1 MAGRMRNRKQREADP
16 ATRRWGTKGQLAVLV
31 VLLVLTLAVR
41 LYYFTGPT
49 FANTQDEGIY
59 YNIFLQG
66 VVLHSF
72 PHFTQ
77 YLNADFSNP
86 NQGIFNPANIPT
98 FYSGFIYPELFLLK
112 LLGFSAN
119 LALYYVI
126 FTSLVEGLFLFLLIK
141 EVAGFRPA
149 AIGLLLFSFFP
160 LDVMFA
166 NRLEP
171 LVPAMMFVTIA
182 TYLLVLMLKASKVR
196 ASRIAT
202 LSTLMGFFIG
212 LGYITNPLSLSLF
225 LFFAL
230 YMAGLVVQGKQTL
243 RGAVFRFGAV
253 AFGLILAFSLSGTL
267 YYMQSGNF
275 FLYPMVDRI
284 AAVNNII
291 NQPVSQLA
299 QLGSLSIV
307 RLNVEPLF
315 YLPIFFNFH
324 SPPPYNSS
332 YFSILGY
339 AAVLSAVGLI
349 LLRVKY
355 AGLFSPML
363 LSYFI
368 LINLFPIASYASG
381 GVTKVLLVYMEPMLM
396 TLLSLPVIV
405 LSAMGI
411 EWLLQRKDAVLWSVG
426 VVVVIAAVWA
436 SIINLNSDVALP
448 RASMVTVHNLAGFVQ
463 SLPNATFY
471 INPYIAGEVSVL
483 DGSVRG
489 VVTMTSCTQRY
500 IDNISTVPNTYIV
513 TGGSA
518 GMDVDENQIT
528 AFSNCELDNLTA
540 GSVVVY
546 TANNPYG
553 GQPALQVYRLG
564 SG

>member
-1 MAGRMRNRKQREADP
+1 MRNRKRRGAD
-16 ATRRWGTKGQLAVLV
+16 TGTGRWGTRGQLAVLLM
-31 VLLVLTLAVR
+31 LLVLTLAVR

-66 VVLHSF
+66 VVMHNY

-77 YLNADFSNP
+77 YLNADFGTP
-86 NQGIFNPANIPT
+86 DQGIFNPANIPS
-98 FYSGFIYPELFLLK
+98 FYSGFIYPEMFLLK
-112 LLGFSAN
+112 MLGFSAN

-126 FTSLVEGLFLFLLIK
+126 LTSLIEGLFLFLLIR
-141 EVAGFRPA
+141 EVGGFRPA
-149 AIGLLLFSFFP
+149 AIGMLLFAFFP

-182 TYLLVLMLKASKVR
+182 TYLLVLMLKARKPTAGRV
-196 ASRIAT
+196 AT
-202 LSTLMGFFIG
+202 LATLVGFFIG

-225 LFFAL
+225 LFFAI
-230 YMAGLVVQGKQTL
+230 YMAGLVLQGKQSL
-243 RGAVFRFGAV
+243 RGAVFRLGAV
-253 AFGLILAFSLSGTL
+253 AVGLILAFSLSGTL
-267 YYMQSGNF
+267 YYVQSGNF

-291 NQPVSQLA
+291 NQPVSPLT

-307 RLNVEPLF
+307 RLNVDPLF

-324 SPPPYNSS
+324 SPQPYNSS
-332 YFSILGY
+332 YFSVLGY
-339 AAVLSAVGLI
+339 ATVLSAIALVV
-349 LLRVKY
+349 LRVRF

-396 TLLSLPVIV
+396 TLLTLPVIV

-411 EWLLQRKDAVLWSVG
+411 EWLLQRKDAVLWAVG
-426 VVVVIAAVWA
+426 VAVVIAAVWA
-436 SIINLNSDVALP
+436 SVINLNSDVALP
-448 RASMVTVHNLAGFVQ
+448 RASMVTVHNLSGFVQ

-471 INPYIAGEVSVL
+471 INPYMAGEVAVL
-483 DGSVRG
+483 DGSTRG
-489 VVTMTSCTQRY
+489 VVPMTSCTKPY
-500 IDNISTVPNTYIV
+500 INNISVIPNTYV
-513 TGGSA
+513 VAGGSA
-518 GMDVDENQIT
+518 GMDVDEGVIT
-528 AFSNCELDNLTA
+528 SFSNCELDNLTT
-540 GSVVVY
+540 GSAVVY
-546 TANNPYG
+546 ASNNPYG
-553 GQPALQVYRLG
+553 GQPGLQVYRLG
-564 SG
+564 GG